1 MLSYEPKR
9 YWKQK
14 FQLFTGSVAAG
25 DTSAAII
32 VQIQY
37 NNLTIHAHE
46 TSNSYSAL
54 CTLVE
59 QEWPLLTAFD
69 YVFQIH
75 VEHDNVQF
83 DSEVCS
89 NCWQATLA
97 NCAMLI
103 RICAHHQAGWQSLQ
117 QKRQGDNGVTKLKV
131 CSSAK
136 GFSSYTNYSDP
147 YIR

>member
-1 MLSYEPKR
+1 MVKGATDPALSKPAS
-9 YWKQK
+9 
-14 FQLFTGSVAAG
+14 LLLVGAC
-25 DTSAAII
+25 
-32 VQIQY
+32 
-37 NNLTIHAHE
+37 
-46 TSNSYSAL
+46 SAL

-59 QEWPLLTAFD
+59 EEWPLLTAID
-69 YVFQIH
+69 YIFEIH
-75 VEHDNVQF
+75 IEHDNVQF

-117 QKRQGDNGVTKLKV
+117 QNRQGGNGVIKLKV

-136 GFSSYTNYSDP
+136 DFSSYTSYSDL

>member
-1 MLSYEPKR
+1 M
-9 YWKQK
+9 
-14 FQLFTGSVAAG
+14 QLFTGSVASG
-25 DTSAAII
+25 DTSAAISQDN
-32 VQIQY
+32 VRLRY
-37 NNLTIHAHE
+37 NNMTIHARK
-46 TSNSYSAL
+46 TSCSYSAL

-59 QEWPLLTAFD
+59 EEWPLLTAID
-69 YVFQIH
+69 YIFEIH

-97 NCAMLI
+97 TCAMLI

-117 QKRQGDNGVTKLKV
+117 QNRQGGNGVIKLKV

-136 GFSSYTNYSDP
+136 GFSSYTHYSDL
-147 YIR
+147 YLR